1 MWTPIIIV
9 SLAVA
14 VAFVAYVAMAYNGL
28 VTLRQRY
35 LNAFSQIDV
44 QLKRRYDLIPNLV
57 EAVKGYMAHEK
68 QTLEAVMQARGAA
81 TANLAAA
88 NQNPTDGAALT
99 GLFGAE
105 QMLTGALGRFRML
118 AEAYPDLKADRSAS
132 NLMEELSSTENR
144 VAFARQAYNDAV
156 MTYNTR
162 TMTIP
167 TNIVAGV
174 MGFRPAPMFEIQDQA
189 QRDVVQVKLGA

>member
-1 MWTPIIIV
+1 MLTPILIASI
-9 SLAVA
+9 AV
-14 VAFVAYVAMAYNGL
+14 VVVFVAYIAIAYNGL

-35 LNAFSQIDV
+35 LNSFSQIDV

-68 QTLEAVMQARGAA
+68 QTLEAVMHARGAA
-81 TANLAAA
+81 SANLAAA

-105 QMLTGALGRFRML
+105 QALTGALGRFRML
-118 AEAYPDLKADRSAS
+118 AEAYPDLRADRGAGQ
-132 NLMEELSSTENR
+132 LMEELSSTENR
-144 VAFARQAYNDAV
+144 VAFARQAYNDSV
-156 MTYNTR
+156 MVYNTR

-174 MGFRPAPMFEIQDQA
+174 MGFRPAPLFQIDDQA
-189 QRDVVQVKLGA
+189 QRDVVQVNLGQ

>member
-1 MWTPIIIV
+1 MLTPIIIV
-9 SLAVA
+9 SLAV
-14 VAFVAYVAMAYNGL
+14 VVVFVAYVAMAYNGL

-88 NQNPTDGAALT
+88 NQNPTDGAALA

-105 QMLTGALGRFRML
+105 QALTGALGRFRML
-118 AEAYPDLKADRSAS
+118 AEAYPDLKADRSAV

-144 VAFARQAYNDAV
+144 VAFARQAYNDSV
-156 MTYNTR
+156 MVYNTR

-167 TNIVAGV
+167 TNIVAGL
-174 MGFRPAPMFEIQDQA
+174 MGFRPAPLFEIQDQA
-189 QRDVVQVKLGA
+189 QREVVQVNLGS